1 MSSDKAKNDKI
12 LSFSTLAGL
21 GLQLGVLLALRL
33 TAGVYGRDNK
43 STLPD
48 GEVKKLGRL
57 PAEFLQTK
65 VCIIRLWVAVRD

>member
-1 MSSDKAKNDKI
+1 VSSGKAKNDKI
-12 LSFSTLAGL
+12 LPFSTFAGL

-33 TAGVYGRDNK
+33 TAGIYGCDDK
-43 STLPD
+43 GALLG

-65 VCIIRLWVAVRD
+65 VCVIRLWVAVRD

>member
-1 MSSDKAKNDKI
+1 MSSGKAKNDKI
-12 LSFSTLAGL
+12 LPFSTLAGL

-33 TAGVYGRDNK
+33 TAGIYGRNDK
-43 STLPD
+43 GAFPD

-57 PAEFLQTK
+57 PAEFLQTE